1 MYIIKSYYCQSQL
14 TVFERKAAEIFR
26 ILDDKIVTVDQ
37 ISSLRGWMESVADKL
52 EMQNPRCKRVKDIV
66 VDENRICNRLDIR
79 FGNLYYNGFPC
90 SFLKD
95 EEMRF

>member
-52 EMQNPRCKRVKDIV
+52 EMQNPRCKRVKDIAV
-66 VDENRICNRLDIR
+66 EENRHSGYLYIT
-79 FGNLYYNGFPC
+79 FGNLRYTGLPC

-95 EEMRF
+95 EEMRY

>member
-26 ILDDKIVTVDQ
+26 ILHGSIVTIDQ

-52 EMQNPRCKRVKDIV
+52 AMENPKCKRVTDISV
-66 VDENRICNRLDIR
+66 EENRPSGYLYIT
-79 FGNLYYNGFPC
+79 FGNLRYTGLPC

-95 EEMRF
+95 EEMRY